1 MHDTRHQRDEP
12 RFQPVPVATARQWS
26 RSHGRR
32 GVQPSPSRPCRWVL
46 VHVWD
51 GAVLAAFDDEAS
63 ARTVMSCADD
73 DDVVVLC
80 VDT

>member
-1 MHDTRHQRDEP
+1 MHNTKHQWNEP
-12 RFQPVPVATARQWS
+12 RFQPVPVATARQRS
-26 RSHGRR
+26 RSHIQRQARASPPRR
-32 GVQPSPSRPCRWVL
+32 RRWVL

-63 ARTVMSCADD
+63 ARTVLSCVDD
-73 DDVVVLC
+73 DDVVVLS

>member
-1 MHDTRHQRDEP
+1 MHNTRHQRNEP
-12 RFQPVPVATARQWS
+12 RFQPVPVATARQRS
-26 RSHGRR
+26 RSHRR
-32 GVQPSPSRPCRWVL
+32 RPARPSSSRPRRWVL

-73 DDVVVLC
+73 DEVVVLC
-80 VDT
+80 IDT